1 MIKMICGAPEQ
12 YDKYYS
18 FDIVDLGCKVNWKF
32 ALIGWMRYSNNS
44 LCFCF
49 IADAT
54 SVDEL
59 RIWADLHGI
68 EVNEDIVKRTASV
81 TEFKLYDFLRLQY
94 TMKTR
99 TPSMSKVNAR
109 S

>member
-1 MIKMICGAPEQ
+1 MIKMIGGAPEQ

-18 FDIVDLGCKVNWKF
+18 FDIVDLGCNMNWRF
-32 ALIGWMRYSNNS
+32 TLIGWVCYPSNS
-44 LCFCF
+44 LHFCF

-68 EVNEDIVKRTASV
+68 EVNKDIVKRTASDM
-81 TEFKLYDFLRLQY
+81 EIKLYDFLKIQY
-94 TMKTR
+94 IAKTR
-99 TPSMSKVNAR
+99 TPSMFKVNAR